1 MAYAAT
7 FNCKLVAQV
16 ITDGRICSSVANNL
30 FLILRTR
37 LRRSQRES
45 NGVNEGMETEPVD
58 QVKCRQDG
66 RK

>member
-1 MAYAAT
+1 MAYAVT
-7 FNCKLVAQV
+7 FNWRGVPQV
-16 ITDGRICSSVANNL
+16 VTDGRRCSRVANNL

-58 QVKCRQDG
+58 QVK
-66 RK
+66 

>member
-1 MAYAAT
+1 
-7 FNCKLVAQV
+7 VV
-16 ITDGRICSSVANNL
+16 TDGRRCSRVANNL

-58 QVKCRQDG
+58 QVK
-66 RK
+66 